1 MLFVREEPLLLKKYK
16 KGDFYKMKDVPLLPS
31 LFTTGN
37 LFCGTLAIALSLNNN
52 FFPAAWLILV
62 AIVFDL
68 LDGQVARL
76 KNMSSRF
83 GFEYDSL
90 ADLVSFGVAPAIM
103 VYLGYLKNMGR
114 LGTALF
120 FIYIACTALRLAR
133 FNSQKAAPQKLNFS
147 GLPTPGA
154 SGFIAGIFILIHKY
168 PLNIVGHFV
177 PIIVLILSALMVST
191 FKYPATGVL
200 NLWKRNPF
208 FNLVA
213 VILCGAMIFLQ
224 PEVFVFLC
232 FLGYV
237 LSGFFGW
244 KWADMTPVG
253 KSISERG
260 EHESSPS

>member
-1 MLFVREEPLLLKKYK
+1 
-16 KGDFYKMKDVPLLPS
+16 MKDVPLLPS

-37 LFCGTLAIALSLNNN
+37 LFCGTLAVVLALNNN
-52 FFPAAWLILV
+52 FFAAAWLLLV
-62 AIVFDL
+62 SIVFDL
-68 LDGQVARL
+68 LDGQIARL

-90 ADLVSFGVAPAIM
+90 SDLVSFGVAPAIM
-103 VYLGYLKNMGR
+103 AYLAYLKDMGR

-133 FNSQKAAPQKLNFS
+133 FNSQKAAPQKFNFS

-154 SGFIAGIFILIHKY
+154 SGFIAAVFIVTHKY
-168 PLNIVGHFV
+168 PFAMAGRIM
-177 PIIVLILSALMVST
+177 PIIILALSALMVST

-213 VILCGAMIFLQ
+213 LILCGAMIFLQ

-237 LSGFFGW
+237 LSGFVGW
-244 KWADMTPVG
+244 KLFNINSES
-253 KSISERG
+253 KSVPERSEN
-260 EHESSPS
+260 ESV